1 MNEKKVHK
9 KELQEKKTCIV
20 GIGNTLRSDDGVGSY
35 VCGLIEEKKLQE
47 VTIVIT
53 QQLDVGITEDLA
65 KFDNVIFI
73 DASLEEEAISFKEL
87 PLESNQPQSFS
98 HHVDASV
105 LAALAKTLY
114 STDTR
119 FYICA
124 VGANNFEMG
133 SILSEKTMNNA
144 LEAFSFLV
152 KWINC
157 NG

>member
-1 MNEKKVHK
+1 MNEKR
-9 KELQEKKTCIV
+9 TCFV

-35 VCGLIEEKKLQE
+35 VCGLIEEKKIQG

-53 QQLDVGITEDLA
+53 QQLDIGMTEDLA
-65 KFDNVIFI
+65 KFDQVIFV
-73 DASLEEEAISFKEL
+73 DASLKEEIISFNEL
-87 PLESNQPQSFS
+87 PLEGNQPQSFS

-114 STDTR
+114 STNTR

-133 SILSEKTMNNA
+133 NILSEKTVNNA
-144 LEAFSFLV
+144 MEAFSFLV
-152 KWINC
+152 NWINGS
-157 NG
+157 N